1 MPTADEFKT
10 LKSRTSLYD
19 YATSHLKRIRGGLVC
34 PSCESGTGP
43 NRTPAF
49 SIKGDMFKCFSCNV
63 SGDIFDLAGM
73 VSKASSKSEQL
84 KIVRNWSGEKPL
96 AHAAEQAL
104 DERAAFPSPSRLA
117 KRLPAHMEELNDKTA
132 VSYLESR
139 GFTVEETRCFG
150 LSFDKE
156 KKRIAIPYPG
166 NPWYHID
173 RDVTGNAKA
182 KYVKPRFEEAG
193 AEPVF
198 NPDAVRSDH
207 VFIVEGPF
215 DYMAVKLAGFE
226 ATALCGTS
234 WRKTAEHI
242 VESGYEGSVT
252 VALDN
257 DEPGILAASQM
268 KNFLERAG
276 IGVHAPDSPWD
287 DYKDAAELFES
298 DRQALA
304 KHLEKMKSE
313 CLERR
318 KALKSDEYARAF
330 GSLRVLNPAEALK
343 KSISNGHSKV
353 LPTGMSK
360 IDDALE
366 GGFHTGNLYVIGA
379 VSSLGKTTLCLQLA
393 DLLSASGNEVLYVT
407 LEQSAA
413 ELAAKSVSR
422 IMSSQ
427 GFEASSGD
435 VLRSDRR
442 MLWDE
447 GKRASFERSMLAY
460 ESEISIR
467 LRIVEGQER
476 PNARD
481 VRLAAEAVADRTGTR
496 PIVFVDYL
504 QLLSPFNERSTD
516 KQSADDNVRALKHL
530 ARDLNCPVIAISSL
544 NRGSYSA
551 GIDLSSWKESGLI
564 EYTADVLLGMQIRN
578 YVQKLQGPERE
589 SRRKA
594 SQLMEQ
600 AKSQRVRDVE
610 LIVLKNRSGAVIG
623 SDGAVQLRYDALTNT
638 FT

>member
-1 MPTADEFKT
+1 MIKTDEFKE
-10 LKSRTSLYD
+10 LKKKTSLYD
-19 YATSHLKRIRGGLVC
+19 YAMSHLRRIRGGLVC
-34 PSCESGTGP
+34 PSCESGTGQ

-63 SGDIFDLAGM
+63 SGDVFDLAGM
-73 VSKASSKSEQL
+73 VGNASSKSEQL
-84 KIVRNWSGEKPL
+84 EVVRSWVAGRSPAYISEGSLKEAAPPPARQGNGAPPSTSDL
-96 AHAAEQAL
+96 ANCP
-104 DERAAFPSPSRLA
+104 D
-117 KRLPAHMEELNDKTA
+117 A

-150 LSFDKE
+150 LGFDE
-156 KKRIAIPYPG
+156 ARRRITIPYPG

-173 RDVTGNAKA
+173 RDVTGKAKA
-182 KYVKPRFEEAG
+182 KYVKPRFEEVG
-193 AEPVF
+193 PEPAF
-198 NPDAVRSDH
+198 NPDAVRSNH
-207 VFIVEGPF
+207 LFVVEGPF
-215 DYMAVKLAGFE
+215 DYMAVKLANFE
-226 ATALCGTS
+226 AMALCGTS
-234 WRKTAEHI
+234 WRTAAEHI
-242 VESGYEGSVT
+242 VESGCGGSVT

-257 DEPGILAASQM
+257 DEAGISAAGQLRG
-268 KNFLERAG
+268 FLEKAG
-276 IGVHAPDSPWD
+276 ISVHMPDNPWGD
-287 DYKDAAELFES
+287 AKDAAELFKSNRES
-298 DRQALA
+298 LLA
-304 KHLEKMKSE
+304 RLNEMKRA
-313 CLERR
+313 CLEGRE
-318 KALKSDEYARAF
+318 ALKSGEYARAL
-330 GSLRVLNPAEALK
+330 GNLRVLNPAEALRR
-343 KSISNGHSKV
+343 SISNGHSKV

-360 IDDALE
+360 IDDALG
-366 GGFHTGNLYVIGA
+366 GGFHTGSLYVIGA

-393 DLLSASGNEVLYVT
+393 DLLAAGGNEVLYVT

-422 IMSSQ
+422 IMSTQ
-427 GFEASSGD
+427 GFEASSSD

-442 MLWDE
+442 MLWGE
-447 GKRASFERSMLAY
+447 GGRASFEQAMLYY
-460 ESEISIR
+460 EDRISSR

-481 VRLAAEAVADRTGTR
+481 VRLAAEAVADRTGAQ
-496 PIVFVDYL
+496 PVVFVDYL

-594 SQLMEQ
+594 SKLMEQ
-600 AKSQRVRDVE
+600 AKSQRVREVE

-623 SDGAVQLRYDALTNT
+623 SDGAVPLRYDALTNV

>member
-73 VSKASSKSEQL
+73 VGNASSKSEQL
-84 KIVRNWSGEKPL
+84 DAVRSWVAGRSPAYIHDKTPEDAAPQPVRQGSGPL
-96 AHAAEQAL
+96 
-104 DERAAFPSPSRLA
+104 SRLSD
-117 KRLPAHMEELNDKTA
+117 LTSNPDA
-132 VSYLESR
+132 VSYLEAR
-139 GFTVEETRCFG
+139 GFTLEDAGDFG
-150 LSFDKE
+150 LGFDKE
-156 KKRIAIPYPG
+156 KGRITIPYPG

-173 RDVTGNAKA
+173 RDVTGKAKA

-207 VFIVEGPF
+207 LFVVEGPF
-215 DYMAVKLAGFE
+215 DYMAVKAAGFE
-226 ATALCGTS
+226 AMALCGTS
-234 WRKTAEHI
+234 WRKAAEHI

-268 KNFLERAG
+268 KDFLEKAG
-276 IGVHAPDSPWD
+276 VSVHAPDNPWGD
-287 DYKDAAELFES
+287 CKDAAELFKS

-304 KHLEKMKSE
+304 KHLEKMKGE

-318 KALKSDEYARAF
+318 KALKSDEYAQAF

-447 GKRASFERSMLAY
+447 GKHASFERSMLAY
-460 ESEISIR
+460 ESEISNR